1 MLGFEVSGI
10 DRVRR
15 VADAAHTLEI
25 LVKRFSINRFA
36 ARCLGTYLRRRAP
49 PKSGVPPARRLLRF
63 QIHGVRKDR
72 RRRAS
77 RIIMALKFKFK
88 SKDEIPADHL
98 PLYAER
104 DGGLVLDVE
113 GAVDKAKLDEFR
125 TTNAALLKERDELKQ
140 RFEGIDP
147 EEVRQL
153 KEAHQQAEEDR
164 LLGRTKGSSAHASAD
179 GAKETEE
186 DKERKLQAER
196 ERIEKVIE
204 GRVKSI
210 KGDLEKQVNQ
220 LTTER
225 DTLNTRL
232 AAIQI
237 DQGVIT
243 VATKRGL
250 RPTAMA
256 DITSRARTVFRLVN
270 GVPTAFDSDG
280 KSVRY
285 GRDGLTPMSIDEWVD
300 GQVAEAPHLFEA
312 NSGGG
317 SGGNSNS
324 AGGAGRGF
332 GGKNPF
338 KRETWNLTEQMKIAK
353 SDPQLAARLNAA
365 A

>member
-1 MLGFEVSGI
+1 
-10 DRVRR
+10 
-15 VADAAHTLEI
+15 
-25 LVKRFSINRFA
+25 
-36 ARCLGTYLRRRAP
+36 
-49 PKSGVPPARRLLRF
+49 
-63 QIHGVRKDR
+63 
-72 RRRAS
+72 
-77 RIIMALKFKFK
+77 MALKFKFK

-104 DGGLVLDVE
+104 EGAWVLDVE
-113 GAVDKAKLDEFR
+113 GAVDKAKLDEIR

-147 EEVRQL
+147 DEVKQL
-153 KEAHQQAEEDR
+153 KEAHQKAEEDR
-164 LLGRTKGSSAHASAD
+164 LLRA
-179 GAKETEE
+179 GAPLPSPLPGGARETEE

-210 KGDLEKQVNQ
+210 KGDLEKQVTQ

-225 DTLNTRL
+225 DALNTRL

-317 SGGNSNS
+317 SGGSGNSS

-338 KRETWNLTEQMKIAK
+338 KRDTWNLTEQMKIAK
-353 SDPQLAARLNAA
+353 TDPQLAARLKAA